1 MNSTPICCGA
11 ATTASPRFLGIL
23 TFSCALF
30 GLAGWG
36 CARSGQSA
44 ATLLLFMASYA
55 AGGYGPVRE
64 VWHALRQRQLDVN
77 LLMILA
83 ALGAAVIG
91 EWAEGCV
98 LLFLFSLSGTLEKYT
113 LERTA
118 RSIEALVELRPDT
131 AVVVRNGQE
140 TRVPLDAIQPGD
152 LVRVVPAERL
162 GVDGRIV
169 EGASAL
175 DESTLTGESMPVDK
189 TVGDEV
195 FAGTLNHRGTLLIQ
209 ATRPS
214 SESMLSKIVK
224 LVGEARDEKT
234 RTEKYVERWQMPY
247 VAGVLALSIGGVL
260 VSWLLLE
267 HSFREA
273 FYHGMVLL
281 VAASPCAVVISAP
294 AAVLAGIT
302 RAARGGVLFKGGAH
316 LERLASI
323 RALAL
328 DKTGTVT
335 RGEPAVTQVWEAGQA
350 KDRLLERA
358 AAVEHR
364 SEHALGHAVLRE
376 AARRGLPLA
385 EATAFEA
392 HVGLGVHAL
401 VNGIWVG
408 VGREQLFESRGHPLP
423 RAVLTRADEMRA
435 QGQTALLVGCSDGL
449 AGVIGIADTVRPE
462 AADAFRRLRNL
473 GIRHIAIL
481 TGDHEN
487 VGAAVAG
494 QVKVDE
500 ARCGLR
506 PGEKVAEL
514 RRLKESHGAVAYV
527 GDGVNDAPALAVA
540 DLGIAMGGAGTDV
553 ALETADAV
561 LMRDDLNGLAFACWL
576 SRRTRTAIRR
586 GLTLAFAVIAFLVA
600 STLLNIAGVTASFP
614 PLWITVLCH
623 EGSTVLAIFS
633 GLYVLVEPE

>member
-1 MNSTPICCGA
+1 MNNTPTCCGA
-11 ATTASPRFLGIL
+11 ATEASPRLLAVL
-23 TFSCALF
+23 TTICAIS

-36 CARSGQSA
+36 CARSGQPIA
-44 ATLLLFMASYA
+44 ALLLFIASYA
-55 AGGYGPVRE
+55 TGGYGPVRE
-64 VWHALRQRQLDVN
+64 VWHTLTQRRLDVN

-83 ALGAAVIG
+83 ALGAAAIG

-118 RSIEALVELRPDT
+118 RSIETLIELRPDT
-131 AVVVRNGQE
+131 AAVVRNGQE
-140 TRVPLDAIQPGD
+140 TRVPLDTIQPGD

-175 DESTLTGESMPVDK
+175 DESTLTGESLPVDK

-195 FAGTLNHRGTLLIQ
+195 FAGALNHRGTLLIQ

-234 RTEKYVERWQMPY
+234 GAEKYVERWQMPY
-247 VAGVLALSIGGVL
+247 VAGVLALSACGVL
-260 VSWLLLE
+260 VPWLLLA
-267 HSFREA
+267 HPIHEA

-316 LERLASI
+316 LERLAAI
-323 RALAL
+323 RVLAL

-335 RGEPAVTQVWEAGQA
+335 RGAPAVTQVWEAAQA
-350 KDRLLERA
+350 EDRLLERA

-385 EATAFEA
+385 EAADFEA
-392 HVGLGVHAL
+392 QVGLGVHAR
-401 VNGIWVG
+401 VSGVWVG
-408 VGREQLFESRGHPLP
+408 IGREQLFESRGHPLP
-423 RAVLTRADEMRA
+423 QTVLTRAGELRA

-462 AADAFRRLRNL
+462 AADAFRRLREL
-473 GIRHIAIL
+473 GIRHMALL
-481 TGDHEN
+481 TGDHES
-487 VGAAVAG
+487 VGTAVAR
-494 QVKVDE
+494 QVQVDE

-514 RRLKESHGAVAYV
+514 RRLKEAHGAVAYV
-527 GDGVNDAPALAVA
+527 GDGVNDAPALAAA
-540 DLGIAMGGAGTDV
+540 DIGIAMGGAGTDV

-561 LMRDDLNGLAFACWL
+561 LMRDDLNSLAFAWWL
-576 SRRTRTAIRR
+576 SARTRAAIRR
-586 GLTLAFAVIAFLVA
+586 GLVFAFAVIAFLVT
-600 STLLNIAGVTASFP
+600 STILNIVGVTAGFP
-614 PLWITVLCH
+614 PLWVAVLCH